1 MLFKNI
7 CENTYGWKNILK
19 YVKCCLKSKNGCL
32 KIQTKH
38 PHIFLTVPCVTRF
51 LAGLH
56 ITHSFYFLMWSHIL
70 FFLFLFNKFIFV
82 HLINRKQKKVEKSNP
97 ISKSI
102 SETLCHSWTTLSC
115 ETIAIQH
122 VWLKSY
128 GVVVFVSASSEFQ
141 QLRITNWDYYA
152 H

>member
-1 MLFKNI
+1 MQYI
-7 CENTYGWKNILK
+7 YI
-19 YVKCCLKSKNGCL
+19 Y
-32 KIQTKH
+32 I
-38 PHIFLTVPCVTRF
+38 PHRTVCDPISCRVT
-51 LAGLH
+51 H
-56 ITHSFYFLMWSHIL
+56 HT
-70 FFLFLFNKFIFV
+70 FFFFNKLIFV

-128 GVVVFVSASSEFQ
+128 GVVDFVSASSGFQ
-141 QLRITNWDYYA
+141 QLRITN
-152 H
+152 

>member
-1 MLFKNI
+1 MTINNNNNTCLFTSSFYCKFV
-7 CENTYGWKNILK
+7 TWILK
-19 YVKCCLKSKNGCL
+19 NAIC
-32 KIQTKH
+32 
-38 PHIFLTVPCVTRF
+38 IFLTVPCVTRF

-56 ITHSFYFLMWSHIL
+56 ITHFL
-70 FFLFLFNKFIFV
+70 FFNKLIFV
-82 HLINRKQKKVEKSNP
+82 HLINRKQKKKKKKREEKSNP

-102 SETLCHSWTTLSC
+102 SETLCHSWNTLSC

-122 VWLKSY
+122 VGLKSY
-128 GVVVFVSASSEFQ
+128 GVFVFVSASSGFQ

>member
-1 MLFKNI
+1 MNFEKCNI
-7 CENTYGWKNILK
+7 DIY
-19 YVKCCLKSKNGCL
+19 
-32 KIQTKH
+32 
-38 PHIFLTVPCVTRF
+38 IFLTVPCVTRF

-56 ITHSFYFLMWSHIL
+56 ITHSFFFFCFFDVITHSF

-128 GVVVFVSASSEFQ
+128 GVVVFVSASSGFQ
-141 QLRITNWDYYA
+141 QLRITN
-152 H
+152 

>member
-1 MLFKNI
+1 MNFEKCNI
-7 CENTYGWKNILK
+7 DIY
-19 YVKCCLKSKNGCL
+19 
-32 KIQTKH
+32 
-38 PHIFLTVPCVTRF
+38 IFLTVPCVTRF

-115 ETIAIQH
+115 E
-122 VWLKSY
+122 
-128 GVVVFVSASSEFQ
+128 
-141 QLRITNWDYYA
+141 QLRFNMFGSKVTALSFLFLLLLSFSNCESQTETTMHTNNWA
-152 H
+152 VLVCTSRFW